1 MGQCLFC
8 YWLTNQHDHAFI
20 ARFRRQGT
28 PLINITVL
36 YSPTLTGST
45 LPPPTNPPPPPPE
58 LRPTPPQSMS
68 PAEQWKSR
76 QHSPPLPLL
85 ALHDPLNDSVFH
97 LRFLMTLFSK
107 KLKKPSLTLFL
118 RAMSKS
124 KTHRPSICTNSDQS
138 PVQILDSLRLHIP
151 LEEALRKFTL
161 SSKMRLKPLRGR
173 IPKTTT
179 YYATSAQ
186 FKAWE
191 STFSEHR
198 SMWHLLYDSLS
209 FVSSPLRLR
218 IDRYSS
224 FTSR

>member
-1 MGQCLFC
+1 ME
-8 YWLTNQHDHAFI
+8 I
-20 ARFRRQGT
+20 ASTFATTT
-28 PLINITVL
+28 PL
-36 YSPTLTGST
+36 G
-45 LPPPTNPPPPPPE
+45 PP
-58 LRPTPPQSMS
+58 RPPQ
-68 PAEQWKSR
+68 R
-76 QHSPPLPLL
+76 QR
-85 ALHDPLNDSVFH
+85 FH

-107 KLKKPSLTLFL
+107 KLKNPSLTLFL

-151 LEEALRKFTL
+151 LEEALREFTL

-191 STFSEHR
+191 STFSEPR